1 MKKYKLKIIIILFF
15 FCYMLILNSKSLY
28 LAIKTILINY
38 KIKKQI
44 IDLNKYYEICNKG
57 ILINKKKYK
66 KYIIPKISIISPVYN
81 NEKFILRFLRSIQNQ
96 LFENIE
102 IIFVDDFSK
111 DNTIKIIEDCQKKD
125 KRITLIKQKKNK
137 GTLKSRNIGALK
149 AKGEYLIFPDSDDIL
164 SNDILK
170 KCYNIAK
177 RYNYDLIRFIF
188 YRKNKNY
195 INRIFFL
202 YNNSIYPPQLLTFV
216 FYSLGFLKVNDF
228 NICNKF
234 INRILY
240 DFYLNQYMIY
250 FEDGFINY
258 ALHRNA
264 KSLYIMK
271 NVGYYYITNKK
282 SITHYVNKNLEIKC
296 FLLYL
301 NFLFENSK
309 NNDYEK
315 KMVFHLLKVYINNQK
330 NYKNYISIRNNLTN
344 ILKSNFIFNRIK
356 NFLLTTPKNVFRA

>member
-1 MKKYKLKIIIILFF
+1 M
-15 FCYMLILNSKSLY
+15 SV
-28 LAIKTILINY
+28 
-38 KIKKQI
+38 
-44 IDLNKYYEICNKG
+44 LNKTK
-57 ILINKKKYK
+57 
-66 KYIIPKISIISPVYN
+66 VV
-81 NEKFILRFLRSIQNQ
+81 RFLRSIQNQ
-96 LFENIE
+96 FFNDIE

-125 KRITLIKQKKNK
+125 ARITLIKQNKNK

-149 AKGEYLIFPDSDDIL
+149 AKGEYLIFPDPDDIL
-164 SNDILK
+164 TNDILK
-170 KCYNIAK
+170 KCYKIAK

-202 YNNSIYPPQLLTFV
+202 YNNSIYPPQLYSFI
-216 FYSLGFLKVNDF
+216 FYSLGYLKVNDF
-228 NICNKF
+228 NIWNKF
-234 INRILY
+234 INRILFLRTLNNIN

-264 KSLYIMK
+264 KSLYLMK
-271 NVGYYYITNKK
+271 NLGYFYIMNQR
-282 SITHYVNKNLEIKC
+282 SITLSVNKNLEIKC

-301 NFLFENSK
+301 NYIFENSK

-315 KMVFHLLKVYINNQK
+315 KMVYHLLKEYINNQK
-330 NYKNYISIRNNLTN
+330 RNINYLSIRNNLTN
-344 ILKSNFIFNRIK
+344 ILKSNFIFKRLN
-356 NFLLTTPKNVFRA
+356 NFFLTTIYNYL

>member
-202 YNNSIYPPQLLTFV
+202 YNNSIYPPQLLIFV
-216 FYSLGFLKVNDF
+216 
-228 NICNKF
+228 
-234 INRILY
+234 INLLI
-240 DFYLNQYMIY
+240 
-250 FEDGFINY
+250 E
-258 ALHRNA
+258 
-264 KSLYIMK
+264 
-271 NVGYYYITNKK
+271 YYI
-282 SITHYVNKNLEIKC
+282 
-296 FLLYL
+296 
-301 NFLFENSK
+301 
-309 NNDYEK
+309 
-315 KMVFHLLKVYINNQK
+315 
-330 NYKNYISIRNNLTN
+330 
-344 ILKSNFIFNRIK
+344 
-356 NFLLTTPKNVFRA
+356 

>member
-1 MKKYKLKIIIILFF
+1 M
-15 FCYMLILNSKSLY
+15 
-28 LAIKTILINY
+28 
-38 KIKKQI
+38 
-44 IDLNKYYEICNKG
+44 
-57 ILINKKKYK
+57 
-66 KYIIPKISIISPVYN
+66 
-81 NEKFILRFLRSIQNQ
+81 RFLRSIQNQ
-96 LFENIE
+96 NFEDIE

-188 YRKNKNY
+188 HRKNKNY

-202 YNNSIYPPQLLTFV
+202 YNNSIYPPQILTFV

-234 INRILY
+234 INRILFLRTLNNINY
-240 DFYLNQYMIY
+240 FYLNQYMIY

-264 KSLYIMK
+264 KSLYLMK

-282 SITHYVNKNLEIKC
+282 SITNYVNKNLEIKC

-315 KMVFHLLKVYINNQK
+315 KMVFHLLQAYIKNQK
-330 NYKNYISIRNNLTN
+330 RNKNFLSILKNLIN
-344 ILKSNFIFNRIK
+344 ILK
-356 NFLLTTPKNVFRA
+356 

>member
-1 MKKYKLKIIIILFF
+1 M
-15 FCYMLILNSKSLY
+15 
-28 LAIKTILINY
+28 
-38 KIKKQI
+38 
-44 IDLNKYYEICNKG
+44 
-57 ILINKKKYK
+57 
-66 KYIIPKISIISPVYN
+66 
-81 NEKFILRFLRSIQNQ
+81 RFLRSIQNQ
-96 LFENIE
+96 FFNDIE

-111 DNTIKIIEDCQKKD
+111 DNTIKIIEECQKKD
-125 KRITLIKQKKNK
+125 TRITLIKHNKNK

-149 AKGEYLIFPDSDDIL
+149 AKGEYLIFPDPDDIIL
-164 SNDILK
+164 NNILK
-170 KCYNIAK
+170 KCYKIAK
-177 RYNYDLIRFIF
+177 RYNYDLIRFAF
-188 YRKNKNY
+188 YRKNIND

-202 YNNSIYPPQLLTFV
+202 YNNGIYPPQLYTFV
-216 FYSLGFLKVNDF
+216 FYSLGYLQVNDF

-234 INRILY
+234 INRILFLRTLNNIN

-315 KMVFHLLKVYINNQK
+315 KMVFHLLQAYINIQK
-330 NYKNYISIRNNLTN
+330 RNKNFLSIIKNLIN
-344 ILKSNFIFNRIK
+344 ILKSNFNFNRFK
-356 NFLLTTPKNVFRA
+356 NFFSIRPYYNICRT